1 MKELFE
7 SITYLESKLIS
18 LTAYLKQL
26 KDTNNRLILENKRL
40 TNDNANLKNELRELK
55 EGLEQNK
62 LNKGNLN
69 SGSPVIKRID
79 KMLIDLEWCIDHMD
93 A

>member
-18 LTAYLKQL
+18 LTEHLKQL
-26 KDTNNRLILENKRL
+26 QDTNNRLILDNKRL

-55 EGLEQNK
+55 QGLEQNK
-62 LNKGNLN
+62 LNKGNIN
-69 SGSPVIKRID
+69 SSSPVINRID
-79 KMLIDLEWCIDHMD
+79 QMLIELEWCIDHMD

>member
-18 LTAYLKQL
+18 LTVHLKQL
-26 KDTNNRLILENKRL
+26 KDTNNRLILDNKRL

-69 SGSPVIKRID
+69 SSSPVINRID

>member
-18 LTAYLKQL
+18 LTEHLNQL
-26 KDTNNRLILENKRL
+26 KDTNNRLILDNKKL

-55 EGLEQNK
+55 QGLEQNK
-62 LNKGNLN
+62 LNKGNIN
-69 SGSPVIKRID
+69 SSSPVINRID
-79 KMLIDLEWCIDHMD
+79 QMLIELEWCIDHMD